1 MEVIL
6 AQAGRILG
14 GENGTKI
21 VFEFFTADKR
31 QKSKEPR
38 EAHMGLGKAH
48 LHVEDEKDTEQ
59 RWRTDPE
66 TTGERE

>member
-6 AQAGRILG
+6 AQVGRILG

-31 QKSKEPR
+31 QKSKKPE
-38 EAHMGLGKAH
+38 EAHTELGKAH
-48 LHVEDEKDTEQ
+48 LV
-59 RWRTDPE
+59 
-66 TTGERE
+66 